1 MKTILTENAPEPIG
15 PYSQAIQS
23 GDFLFLSGQIPI
35 DPQSGSLQLFDGDIA
50 RQTELVLKNIGA
62 VLAAAKLNTAHV
74 VKTTIFLTDLKNF
87 PVVNKIYARF
97 FGPHKPARSTV
108 EVSALPKG
116 VGIEIEVI
124 ATQQLD

>member
-1 MKTILTENAPEPIG
+1 M
-15 PYSQAIQS
+15 
-23 GDFLFLSGQIPI
+23 
-35 DPQSGSLQLFDGDIA
+35 
-50 RQTELVLKNIGA
+50 LKNIGA
-62 VLAAAKLNTAHV
+62 VLAAAKLNPAHV

-87 PVVNKIYARF
+87 PVVNEIYARF